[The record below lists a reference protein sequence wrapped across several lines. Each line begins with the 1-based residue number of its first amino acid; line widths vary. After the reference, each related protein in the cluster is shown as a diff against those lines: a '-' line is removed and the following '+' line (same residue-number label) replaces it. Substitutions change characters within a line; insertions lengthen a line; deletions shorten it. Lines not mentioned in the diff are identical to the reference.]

1 MEYGESMTS
10 TKKSTCKDPRGQ
22 NESTVFETE
31 KEASIAVANRLKRIT
46 EGDEAAERGRDQIT
60 EGSVSHNKGFH
71 LILRVMGSHKGVL
84 SRKLYDY
91 K

>member
-1 MEYGESMTS
+1 M
-10 TKKSTCKDPRGQ
+10 
-22 NESTVFETE
+22 
-31 KEASIAVANRLKRIT
+31 KRIT